1 MSNEVK
7 YSLELNKF
15 LKYSIWALPIFSII
29 FIVVIFKYSDIDN
42 PYQLLALPFFGFAF
56 WNWAKYLKRPVK
68 INVYKDSASLYDV
81 FHKET
86 KIKFSE
92 INSIESD
99 SSKGLVIR
107 TKSRKIHGV
116 NGFEEFSKFIEDIR
130 EVNKEIML
138 KGL

>member
-1 MSNEVK
+1 MSKEVK

-15 LKYSIWALPIFSII
+15 LKYSIWALPILSI
-29 FIVVIFKYSDIDN
+29 FIFVIFFKYSDIDSLK
-42 PYQLLALPFFGFAF
+42 LLFALPFFAFAF
-56 WNWAKYLKRPVK
+56 WNWAKYFKRPIK
-68 INVYKDSASLYDV
+68 INVYQDSASLFNI

-99 SSKGLVIR
+99 SSKSLIIR
-107 TKSRKIHGV
+107 TKSNKIFGV
-116 NGFEEFSKFIEDIR
+116 NGFAEFSRF
-130 EVNKEIML
+130 VNDVKSSNQEIII